1 MMTEN
6 TTGTP
11 EINLDEA
18 RNILDR
24 AWSQVELINMA
35 AEAGDVT
42 SHAGDAI
49 AWGCI
54 AVQEL
59 LDQVK
64 GYLAECASGQGGGSK

>member
-1 MMTEN
+1 MNIAEHSI
-6 TTGTP
+6 GAP
-11 EINLDEA
+11 KINLDDA

-54 AVQEL
+54 SVQEL

-64 GYLAECASGQGGGSK
+64 GYLAECAEQEGGAK